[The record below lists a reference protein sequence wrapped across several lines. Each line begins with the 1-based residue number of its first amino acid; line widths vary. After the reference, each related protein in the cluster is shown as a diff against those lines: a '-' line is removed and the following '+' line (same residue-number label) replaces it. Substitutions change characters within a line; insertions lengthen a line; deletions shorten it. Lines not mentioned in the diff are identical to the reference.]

1 MKHNKSF
8 LFTSFL
14 VLIISFAQV
23 WANDIYTE
31 RYSDRVLIVH
41 SGKIYFDQVICIA
54 SSKGLIMIDTGIA
67 PSRTAEY
74 RKIIE
79 REFGRN
85 DFIYVINTHFHFDHT
100 SGNQVFKDAVIIGHE
115 STPDRMRQFEAGRQ
129 NFVEMRKTR
138 LIQLEN
144 QLQSV
149 DPESE
154 QAQRFRDL
162 IANGRIMIDDLE
174 NNFVLT
180 PPNLTFNDRMTL
192 HLGDLTL
199 KLIYFGE
206 GRHTGD
212 DIIILCPE
220 EKLLFTGDLFYK
232 GSFQIAFSSQFDAPR
247 WIEML
252 NEVLENEDEV
262 EFVFDTHNGRMPGEF
277 LTLWRDYL
285 VDVWQNLN
293 AAKDEGLDFAAI
305 QDRFS
310 FDKKFSNLTKSG
322 LDAELLKRE
331 HQNSLRFVW
340 YKINDT
346 QSAAQTLRQIMRDS
360 GETAAVEKFQAMKSG
375 PEDKFY
381 FDEAEFNRL
390 GYQLLGENKVK
401 EAIEIFKM
409 NVEMYPESWNVYDSL
424 GEGYMNDGQKELAI
438 QSYKK
443 SLELNPE
450 NENGKAMLKRIE
462 KME

>member
-1 MKHNKSF
+1 MKHKKSF

-14 VLIISFAQV
+14 VLIISFAQA
-23 WANDIYTE
+23 WANEIHTE

-41 SGKIYFDQVICIA
+41 SGKIYFDQVICLA

-67 PSRTAEY
+67 PSRTTEY

-79 REFGRN
+79 QEFGRN

-100 SGNQVFKDAVIIGHE
+100 NGNQVFKDAIIIGHE

-138 LIQLEN
+138 VIQLEN
-144 QLQSV
+144 QLGSF
-149 DPESE
+149 DPASE

-162 IANGRIMIDDLE
+162 IANNRIMIDDLE
-174 NNFVLT
+174 NNYVLT
-180 PPNLTFNDRMTL
+180 PPTMTLNDRMTL
-192 HLGDLTL
+192 YLGDLTL

-206 GRHTGD
+206 GLHTGD
-212 DIIILCPE
+212 DIIIHCPE

-232 GSFQIAFSSQFDAPR
+232 GSMQIAYSPQFDAPR
-247 WIEML
+247 WIEVL
-252 NEVLENEDEV
+252 NEVLKNKDEV

-277 LTLWRDYL
+277 LILWRDYL
-285 VDVWQNLN
+285 VDIWQNLN
-293 AAKDEGLDFAAI
+293 AAKDEGLEFAAV
-305 QDRFS
+305 QDQFS
-310 FDKKFSNLTKSG
+310 YDNKFSYLARSG
-322 LDAELLKRE
+322 LDVELLKRN
-331 HQNSLRFVW
+331 HQNNLRFVW
-340 YKINDT
+340 YKISDT
-346 QSAAQTLRQIMRDS
+346 QSAAQTLRQIMLDS
-360 GETAAVEKFQAMKSG
+360 GIKAAVDKYQAIKST
-375 PEDKFY
+375 PSDKVY

-438 QSYKK
+438 KYYKK
-443 SLELNPE
+443 SLELNPG
-450 NENGKAMLKRIE
+450 NENGKAMLRKLLE
-462 KME
+462 K

>member
-1 MKHNKSF
+1 MKPSRLFLITFILTLINSF
-8 LFTSFL
+8 
-14 VLIISFAQV
+14 VQV
-23 WANDIYTE
+23 WANDIFTE
-31 RYSDRVLIVH
+31 RYSDRVLVVH
-41 SGKIYFDQVICIA
+41 SGKIYFDQVICLA

-79 REFGRN
+79 RELGRK

-115 STPDRMRQFEAGRQ
+115 STPDHMRQFEAGRQ

-149 DPESE
+149 DLASE

-162 IANGRIMIDDLE
+162 IANSRIMIDDLE

-206 GRHTGD
+206 GRHMGD
-212 DIIILCPE
+212 DIIIHCPE

-232 GSFQIAFSSQFDAPR
+232 GSMQLAFSPQFEAPR
-247 WIEML
+247 WIEVL

-262 EFVFDTHNGRMPGEF
+262 EFVFDTHNSRMPEEF
-277 LTLWRDYL
+277 LSLWRDYL
-285 VDVWQNLN
+285 VDIWQNLN
-293 AAKDEGLDFAAI
+293 SAKDEGLDFAAV
-305 QDRFS
+305 QNRFS
-310 FDKKFSNLTKSG
+310 FDNKFSYLTKSG
-322 LDAELLKRE
+322 LNADLLKRN
-331 HQNSLRFVW
+331 HQNNLRFVW

-346 QSAAQTLRQIMRDS
+346 QSAAQVLRQVILDS
-360 GETAAVEKFQAMKSG
+360 GTKAAVEKYQAMKSV

-390 GYQLLGENKVK
+390 GYQLLGQNKVK

-409 NVEMYPESWNVYDSL
+409 NVEMYPDSWNVYNSL
-424 GEGYMNDGQKELAI
+424 GEGYMNDG
-438 QSYKK
+438 
-443 SLELNPE
+443 
-450 NENGKAMLKRIE
+450 
-462 KME
+462 